1 MQCPKCQAE
10 VSEGHFYCSNC
21 QAQVQTYEPEV
32 EISRRGRF
40 ERAGARLLNAL
51 VWVAIISALV
61 LIGRMALWTELI
73 AAIRGEPAI
82 SEKAETDSKAK
93 RASSLRSDKGRLD
106 GKTPKTAND
115 KTPKAANDKT
125 PKAANDKTPK
135 AAKVVQ
141 VSGGE
146 KNDPVKSL
154 PATPQKVEELPPAQ
168 DQPQSQ
174 KGVERIGAK
183 NSDETGLVINSHTP
197 AKIYING
204 QFSGITPRTIKL
216 NTGDYQIRLIA
227 DGFEE
232 WTRRVRV
239 KNKQQVEINASMK
252 KKGSH

>member
-1 MQCPKCQAE
+1 MRCPKCQAE

-21 QAQVQTYEPEV
+21 QAQVQTYEPDV

-61 LIGRMALWTELI
+61 LIGRMALWSELI
-73 AAIRGEPAI
+73 AAIRGEPEI
-82 SEKAETDSKAK
+82 SEPETDSKAK
-93 RASSLRSDKGRLD
+93 RASSPRSDKARLD
-106 GKTPKTAND
+106 G

-125 PKAANDKTPK
+125 PKAANDKTSK
-135 AAKVVQ
+135 AGKVVE

-146 KNDPVKSL
+146 KNGPVESL
-154 PATPQKVEELPPAQ
+154 AATPQKVEKLPAAQ

-174 KGVERIGAK
+174 KPVEQIGAK
-183 NSDETGLVINSHTP
+183 NSDEAGVVINSHTP

-216 NTGDYQIRLIA
+216 NAGDYQIRLMA